1 VAFNLPEVTSPL
13 VHTIVMKEWE
23 DEFAPRSSVQHAPP
37 GRDEVQ
43 LRESDALLRV
53 MLVAQ
58 LWPAV
63 LRHRPPAVRLRP
75 GEWVRWQIT
84 YRRAS
89 FLGRGPWYYKPGHPE
104 SGIRH
109 GDDYGCLPG
118 HADPFRR
125 RAHATDQIPPPANE
139 LK

>member
-23 DEFAPRSSVQHAPP
+23 DEFAPQSSVQHAPP

-43 LRESDALLRV
+43 LRESDGLLRV

-75 GEWVRWQIT
+75 GEWLRWQIT

-89 FLGRGPWYYKPGHPE
+89 FLGHGPWYYSLDTLNLAFGTVTTMDVFLGTPTRFVDERTQLTTYHHQP
-104 SGIRH
+104 
-109 GDDYGCLPG
+109 
-118 HADPFRR
+118 
-125 RAHATDQIPPPANE
+125 TN
-139 LK
+139 